1 MLTKSFSN
9 LILTI
14 VKLAIL
20 AQIAIVTYRPLSLN
34 QKDLLESYSA
44 ITVDG
49 FDFIIT
55 GRALMGGIISDWPVL
70 RNPLF
75 TSISALDSFFG
86 NFGVAFSI
94 TIGISL
100 LLQFISL
107 NKLCNYFKLNEI
119 TSASIFLVFFMNNI
133 HFIDVYIL
141 SDSISLSLMFFG
153 ITLII
158 VKKSNRSEL
167 LGSLLIV
174 FSSLGQFYT
183 LFGLLFLFMPNHIK
197 IRDIFFRLKQKNSI
211 ITILAILIS
220 FIVRK
225 IWSLQIGHESV
236 PANFSLL
243 KFNINMFNFYINTW
257 VVIFIPFIIS
267 LLYFS
272 FINPVAIVK
281 SIKQYFFKSGL
292 YISIIVGIF
301 IFFYQWNE
309 SRFSYLLF
317 IFVMINII
325 VFFGKELLSNHKNHL
340 LILTAILTIFFNIIW
355 APKENWQPRVGE
367 SKFLR
372 PWVTERYWERVPFA
386 YYVEIR
392 DKYCLSKD
400 NSATIEQMNERFE
413 SDLMVLPSPIRDTAR
428 FGIANCL

>member
-1 MLTKSFSN
+1 MFNKLNSN

-14 VKLAIL
+14 VKLFIL

-55 GRALMGGIISDWPVL
+55 GRALMEGIISGWPVL

-75 TSISALDSFFG
+75 TGISALDSLFG

-94 TIGISL
+94 TIGIAL

-107 NKLCNYFKLNEI
+107 NKICNYFKFNEI
-119 TSASIFLVFFMNNI
+119 TSASIMVIFFMNNI
-133 HFIDVYIL
+133 HFIDVYVL
-141 SDSISLSLMFFG
+141 SDSISLSLMLFG
-153 ITLII
+153 ITLIVI
-158 VKKSNRSEL
+158 KKKPSSEL

-183 LFGLLFLFMPNHIK
+183 LFGLLFLFIPNHIK
-197 IRDIFFRLKQKNSI
+197 INDIFFRLKQKNFI
-211 ITILAILIS
+211 ITALAILIS
-220 FIVRK
+220 IMIRK

-243 KFNINMFNFYINTW
+243 KLNINMFNFYLNTW

-267 LLYFS
+267 ILYFL
-272 FINPVAIVK
+272 FINPIMVVK
-281 SIKQYFFKSGL
+281 SIKQNIMKSGL
-292 YISIIVGIF
+292 YISFIVGIF

-317 IFVMINII
+317 ILVTINMII
-325 VFFGKELLSNHKNHL
+325 FFGTRMSVKHKNHFVA
-340 LILTAILTIFFNIIW
+340 LTAILTIFFNIFW
-355 APKENWQPRVGE
+355 SPKDNWQPRVGE

-372 PWVTERYWERVPFA
+372 PWATERYWERVPFA

-392 DKYCLSKD
+392 DKNCLSSE
-400 NSATIEQMNERFE
+400 NSATIAQVNDLLEL
-413 SDLMVLPSPIRDTAR
+413 DLMELPGPIRDTAR
-428 FGIANCL
+428 FGIENCL

>member
-1 MLTKSFSN
+1 

-107 NKLCNYFKLNEI
+107 SKLCNYFKLNEI

-141 SDSISLSLMFFG
+141 SDSISLSLMLFG

-158 VKKSNRSEL
+158 VKKSNKSEL

-183 LFGLLFLFMPNHIK
+183 LFGLLFLLIADFSVY
-197 IRDIFFRLKQKNSI
+197 FKNNI
-211 ITILAILIS
+211 CKS
-220 FIVRK
+220 F
-225 IWSLQIGHESV
+225 
-236 PANFSLL
+236 
-243 KFNINMFNFYINTW
+243 
-257 VVIFIPFIIS
+257 
-267 LLYFS
+267 
-272 FINPVAIVK
+272 
-281 SIKQYFFKSGL
+281 
-292 YISIIVGIF
+292 
-301 IFFYQWNE
+301 
-309 SRFSYLLF
+309 
-317 IFVMINII
+317 
-325 VFFGKELLSNHKNHL
+325 
-340 LILTAILTIFFNIIW
+340 
-355 APKENWQPRVGE
+355 
-367 SKFLR
+367 
-372 PWVTERYWERVPFA
+372 
-386 YYVEIR
+386 
-392 DKYCLSKD
+392 KY
-400 NSATIEQMNERFE
+400 
-413 SDLMVLPSPIRDTAR
+413 
-428 FGIANCL
+428 

>member
-1 MLTKSFSN
+1 MFTKSISN

-14 VKLAIL
+14 VKFFIL

-55 GRALMGGIISDWPVL
+55 GRALMEGIITDWPVL

-75 TSISALDSFFG
+75 TSISSLDRLFG

-107 NKLCNYFKLNEI
+107 NKICNHFKLNEKI
-119 TSASIFLVFFMNNI
+119 SASIFLIFFVNNI

-141 SDSISLSLMFFG
+141 SDSISLSLMLFG
-153 ITLII
+153 ITLIVI
-158 VKKSNRSEL
+158 KKNLSSEL

-183 LFGLLFLFMPNHIK
+183 LFGLLFLFIPNQIK
-197 IRDIFFRLKQKNSI
+197 INDIFFRLRQKNII
-211 ITILAILIS
+211 ITALAIIIS
-220 FIVRK
+220 FIIRK
-225 IWSLQIGHESV
+225 IWSLQIEHESV

-243 KFNINMFNFYINTW
+243 KFNIDMFNFYVNTW

-267 LLYFS
+267 ILYFL
-272 FINPVAIVK
+272 FINPIAIVK
-281 SIKQYFFKSGL
+281 SIKQNFINSGL
-292 YISIIVGIF
+292 YISIIVGFF
-301 IFFYQWNE
+301 IFFYQWSE

-317 IFVMINII
+317 ILVTLNVII
-325 VFFGKELLSNHKNHL
+325 ALGKGAFSKHKNHL
-340 LILTAILTIFFNIIW
+340 LILTAVLTIFFNIFW
-355 APKENWQPRVGE
+355 SPKDNWQPRVGE

-372 PWVTERYWERVPFA
+372 PWATERYWERVPFA

-392 DKYCLSKD
+392 DKHCPSNEAL
-400 NSATIEQMNERFE
+400 ATTEQVNDLLEL
-413 SDLMVLPSPIRDTAR
+413 DLMELPGPIRDTAR
-428 FGIANCL
+428 FGIENCL

>member
-1 MLTKSFSN
+1 MFNKLNSN

-14 VKLAIL
+14 VKLFIL

-55 GRALMGGIISDWPVL
+55 GRALMEGIISGWPVL

-75 TSISALDSFFG
+75 TGISALDSLFG

-94 TIGISL
+94 TIGIAL

-107 NKLCNYFKLNEI
+107 NKICNYFKFNEI
-119 TSASIFLVFFMNNI
+119 TSASIMVIFFMNNI
-133 HFIDVYIL
+133 HFIDVYVL
-141 SDSISLSLMFFG
+141 SDSISLSLMLFG
-153 ITLII
+153 ITLIVI
-158 VKKSNRSEL
+158 KKKPSSEL

-183 LFGLLFLFMPNHIK
+183 LFGLLFLFIPNHIK
-197 IRDIFFRLKQKNSI
+197 INDIFFRLKQKNFI
-211 ITILAILIS
+211 ITALAILIS
-220 FIVRK
+220 IMIRK

-243 KFNINMFNFYINTW
+243 KLNINMFNFYLNTW
-257 VVIFIPFIIS
+257 VVIFIPLIIS
-267 LLYFS
+267 ILYFL
-272 FINPVAIVK
+272 FINPIMVVK
-281 SIKQYFFKSGL
+281 SIKQNIMKSGL
-292 YISIIVGIF
+292 YISFIVGIF

-317 IFVMINII
+317 ILVTINMII
-325 VFFGKELLSNHKNHL
+325 FFGKRMLVKHKNHL
-340 LILTAILTIFFNIIW
+340 LVLTAILTIFFNIFW
-355 APKENWQPRVGE
+355 SPKDNWQPRVGE

-386 YYVEIR
+386 YYVDIR
-392 DKYCLSKD
+392 DKHCLSNE
-400 NSATIEQMNERFE
+400 NSATIVQVNDLLEL
-413 SDLMVLPSPIRDTAR
+413 DLMELPAPVRDTAR
-428 FGIANCL
+428 FGIENCL

>member
-1 MLTKSFSN
+1 
-9 LILTI
+9 
-14 VKLAIL
+14 
-20 AQIAIVTYRPLSLN
+20 
-34 QKDLLESYSA
+34 
-44 ITVDG
+44 
-49 FDFIIT
+49 
-55 GRALMGGIISDWPVL
+55 
-70 RNPLF
+70 
-75 TSISALDSFFG
+75 
-86 NFGVAFSI
+86 
-94 TIGISL
+94 
-100 LLQFISL
+100 
-107 NKLCNYFKLNEI
+107 
-119 TSASIFLVFFMNNI
+119 
-133 HFIDVYIL
+133 
-141 SDSISLSLMFFG
+141 
-153 ITLII
+153 
-158 VKKSNRSEL
+158 
-167 LGSLLIV
+167 
-174 FSSLGQFYT
+174 
-183 LFGLLFLFMPNHIK
+183 MPNHIK

-243 KFNINMFNFYINTW
+243 KFNINMFNFYVNTW
-257 VVIFIPFIIS
+257 VVFFIPFIIS
-267 LLYFS
+267 LLYYS

-281 SIKQYFFKSGL
+281 SIKQNFIESGL
-292 YISIIVGIF
+292 YISIIVGTF

-340 LILTAILTIFFNIIW
+340 LILTAILTIFVNTIW
-355 APKENWQPRVGE
+355 APKDNWQPRVGE

-413 SDLMVLPSPIRDTAR
+413 SDLMELPGPIRDTAR